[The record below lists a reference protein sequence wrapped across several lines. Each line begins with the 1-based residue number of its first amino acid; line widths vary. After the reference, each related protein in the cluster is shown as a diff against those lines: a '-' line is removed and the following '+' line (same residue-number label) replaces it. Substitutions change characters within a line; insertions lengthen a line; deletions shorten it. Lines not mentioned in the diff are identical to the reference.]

1 MMVAS
6 VVNTSFNFP
15 YRCRSSAFFSP
26 CQWRHPAQQGR
37 RWPAAA
43 TLTRGAPRARG
54 CVHVPLR
61 SYLQSAL
68 HMLVVAVCRGTVG
81 RTSGRGGDSGPPVP
95 VSWPDGGALSSRAPA
110 AALSAHGRRE
120 RREKEGEGKD
130 THGST
135 RRHTRSGWS
144 RPRRSL
150 TPRCGVMHWARCAQT
165 SSLLSR
171 RPHETIFEMRPSARS
186 ALLLL
191 CAALLCVLPLS
202 SAFTPV
208 SRRQSNI
215 DAAAARGEP
224 LVLPDRDCLNDDGST
239 VWMCISTV
247 LVLGMCPALALFEA
261 GMLRSKSTVSIVT
274 QVISGVV
281 TLSVMWILI
290 GHTQNSTRKHTAAER
305 ARARWS
311 AVSSPLLL
319 CRCCVVTR
327 VVVRFH
333 SDLRS
338 ESGWLHR
345 QPGSRAVHR
354 RELHRLQHTC
364 AADPRGAVRH
374 VPDDVSTQTTT
385 TKAEQ

>member
-1 MMVAS
+1 MLFLCVFLAVPMS
-6 VVNTSFNFP
+6 S
-15 YRCRSSAFFSP
+15 SSA
-26 CQWRHPAQQGR
+26 
-37 RWPAAA
+37 
-43 TLTRGAPRARG
+43 TRAPLARG
-54 CVHVPLR
+54 RHSHAGRAQSTGVRPRSPSILFAIRAAHAGGRSVPGNSGAHER
-61 SYLQSAL
+61 GQRAASAG
-68 HMLVVAVCRGTVG
+68 LVARRRRTVVTRPRCCSLCAWQA
-81 RTSGRGGDSGPPVP
+81 RTKGEGRGG
-95 VSWPDGGALSSRAPA
+95 
-110 AALSAHGRRE
+110 
-120 RREKEGEGKD
+120 EG
-130 THGST
+130 
-135 RRHTRSGWS
+135 HTREHKETHAQ
-144 RPRRSL
+144 RLEPRSL

-171 RPHETIFEMRPSARS
+171 RTHETIFEMRPSARS

-290 GHTQNSTRKHTAAER
+290 GHNTIQNTEAHSSRARTRALECSELTAA
-305 ARARWS
+305 S
-311 AVSSPLLL
+311 LSLL
-319 CRCCVVTR
+319 CCHAC
-327 VVVRFH
+327 
-333 SDLRS
+333 
-338 ESGWLHR
+338 GC
-345 QPGSRAVHR
+345 Q
-354 RELHRLQHTC
+354 
-364 AADPRGAVRH
+364 
-374 VPDDVSTQTTT
+374 VSL
-385 TKAEQ
+385 